1 MRTAPWDRLR
11 PVLTGPLVLCLAVI
25 PGAAGASGP
34 SAETVR
40 TCDPFGTVPVDD
52 GRYLVQQ
59 NEWNSTER
67 QCMRVSGR
75 SWTITRAS
83 FDLATEGS
91 PASYPSVF
99 RGCHWGNCTSGA
111 PLPIRVGDIAVAT
124 SSWRTSLT
132 RSGAYDVAY
141 DLWTDTAPSTS
152 GQPDGSEIMIWLND
166 RGDVRPAGS
175 VVGRVRI
182 ANARWTVWTTR
193 MASWN
198 YVAYR
203 RARPTDSASALDL
216 AAFLRDSVERGL
228 TEPSWYLIAAE
239 AGFEIWRGGRGL
251 ATRSFAVHVRPA
263 AAAG

>member
-1 MRTAPWDRLR
+1 MTMRTWDRLGS
-11 PVLTGPLVLCLAVI
+11 VLTRPLVLCLAVI
-25 PGAAGASGP
+25 PGTAGASGP

-40 TCDPFGTVPVDD
+40 TCDPFGTVSVAD
-52 GRYLVQQ
+52 GRYIVQQ
-59 NEWNSTER
+59 NEWNSTDR

-83 FDLATEGS
+83 FDLATDGP

-99 RGCHWGNCTSGA
+99 RGCHWGNCTSEA
-111 PLPIRVGDIAVAT
+111 PLPIQVGDIAGAT
-124 SSWRTSLT
+124 SSWRTNLT

-141 DLWTDTAPSTS
+141 DLWTNTSVSTS
-152 GQPDGSEIMIWLND
+152 GQPDGSEIMLWLSE

-182 ANARWTVWTTR
+182 AGTRWTVWTTR

-203 RARPTDSASALDL
+203 RVRPTDSVSALDL

-251 ATRSFAVHVRPA
+251 ATRWFAIHVRRA
-263 AAAG
+263 AATG